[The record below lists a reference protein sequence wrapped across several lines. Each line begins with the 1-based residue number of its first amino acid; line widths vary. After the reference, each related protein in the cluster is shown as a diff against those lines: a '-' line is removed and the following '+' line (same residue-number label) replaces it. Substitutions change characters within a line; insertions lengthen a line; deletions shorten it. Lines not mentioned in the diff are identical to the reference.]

1 MKAFGGKI
9 LIPLFLV
16 CLYSCDIPKS
26 LCVNNQGRNFLI
38 SSDCGSVI
46 FNGSI
51 FGGSLLT
58 FTQKFNGNFEVLID
72 SLNYQFYPNTI
83 KVESVNYY
91 LNGNQIKNNTIN
103 IQAGQALSMYYKLYE
118 EVPTTTD
125 TVLFMVVPSQFIL
138 CNDKPLITDTIKIGL
153 K

>member
-9 LIPLFLV
+9 LITLFLV
-16 CLYSCDIPKS
+16 CLYSCDIPKP
-26 LCVNNQGRNFLI
+26 LCINNQGRDFMIN
-38 SSDCGSVI
+38 SDCGSVI

-51 FGGSLLT
+51 FGGSLLI

-72 SLNYQFYPNTI
+72 SLNHQFYPNTI
-83 KVESVNYY
+83 KVESVDYY
-91 LNGNQIKNNTIN
+91 LNGNQIKNSIIN
-103 IQAGQALSMYYKLYE
+103 IQAGQTLSMYYKLYA

-138 CNDKPLITDTIKIGL
+138 CNGKPLLTDTIRIRL